1 MVETPDKMKKN
12 MSKKTIFAM
21 MACCVSLCAACS
33 DSGTDDNEKNKP
45 HRPDIETQVIAHR
58 GYWDKAGSAQNSIAS
73 LKAAQDLGVY
83 GSEFDVNMTADD
95 RLVVVHGPS
104 HGNIADVRTAS
115 FDEVRAVKLS
125 NGEPT
130 PTFEEYLEQG
140 AKNDKVK
147 LICEIKDHAT
157 STRETQVVEAVLA
170 AVEKAGMQDR
180 IEYIAFSR
188 HVCAELVRLCP
199 GVKVAYLNGDL
210 SPAELKEMGITGLD
224 YQKSKM
230 EEQRER
236 HGMGR
241 RARCG
246 LCHHGRSRNA
256 EICHRAE
263 PCERINFSCRVILTT
278 LYLKNPSVATAL
290 GFLFYLLSAIFLTAR
305 SAA

>member
-1 MVETPDKMKKN
+1 MC
-12 MSKKTIFAM
+12 IR
-21 MACCVSLCAACS
+21 
-33 DSGTDDNEKNKP
+33 DS
-45 HRPDIETQVIAHR
+45 
-58 GYWDKAGSAQNSIAS
+58 
-73 LKAAQDLGVY
+73 
-83 GSEFDVNMTADD
+83 
-95 RLVVVHGPS
+95 
-104 HGNIADVRTAS
+104 VRTAS

-188 HVCAELVRLCP
+188 HVCTELVRLCP

-210 SPAELKEMGITGLD
+210 SPAELNEMGITGLD

-230 EEQRER
+230 EGNPTWLRE
-236 HGMGR
+236 
-241 RARCG
+241 
-246 LCHHGRSRNA
+246 
-256 EICHRAE
+256 
-263 PCERINFSCRVILTT
+263 
-278 LYLKNPSVATAL
+278 
-290 GFLFYLLSAIFLTAR
+290 AR
-305 SAA
+305 SLGLTVNVWTLNSESDMEWAVVRGVDYVTTDDPEMLKYVIEQNRVSE

>member
-1 MVETPDKMKKN
+1 MVETPDKLKKN
-12 MSKKTIFAM
+12 MSKKTLFAM

-125 NGEPT
+125 NGERT

-157 STRETQVVEAVLA
+157 STRETQVVKAVLA
-170 AVEKAGMQDR
+170 AVEEAGMQDR

-188 HVCAELVRLCP
+188 HVCTELVRLCP

-210 SPAELKEMGITGLD
+210 SPAELNEMGITGLD

-230 EEQRER
+230 EGNPTWLRE
-236 HGMGR
+236 
-241 RARCG
+241 
-246 LCHHGRSRNA
+246 
-256 EICHRAE
+256 
-263 PCERINFSCRVILTT
+263 
-278 LYLKNPSVATAL
+278 
-290 GFLFYLLSAIFLTAR
+290 AR
-305 SAA
+305 SLGLTVNVWTLNSESDMEWAVVRGVDYVTTDDPELLKYVIEQNRVSE